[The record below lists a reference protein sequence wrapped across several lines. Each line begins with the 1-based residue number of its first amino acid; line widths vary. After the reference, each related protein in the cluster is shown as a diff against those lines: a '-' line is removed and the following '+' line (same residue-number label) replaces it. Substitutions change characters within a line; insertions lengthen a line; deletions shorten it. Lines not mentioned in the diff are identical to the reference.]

1 MRRRILALLLTLTL
15 VLNYSV
21 GALAN
26 GTTQQ
31 ETQNTV
37 ETETVDGTPIDTV
50 DEAFDEVTDETIGAV
65 VEETATGE
73 TGYKPPNSYHTIE
86 GHQVDVLEDGLPRT
100 FSTGEEEIPGSY
112 VSPYVTSVK
121 NQNPYGTCWAFATAA
136 TAEASIYKEGL
147 AGADVDLSEFQLA
160 YYNFHQVEDP
170 LGLTAEDGF
179 SVIEL
184 SGKNYLNMGGNQQV
198 AIANLANWVG
208 LVDETEAPYDAVLA
222 DSTASLDD
230 SYAYSKD
237 SYHLENAYIFSM
249 QDIDNVKRM
258 IMEYG
263 AGGTSYCDDDLYYS
277 TTACWNTE
285 EPVALYCPYG
295 YADGVYS
302 NHAITIVG
310 WDDTYSKDNFGT
322 YKPSSDGAWYVKNS
336 WSSDYSKDGYFWMSY
351 EDVPLNEENIYFA
364 DYAKADNY
372 DYNYH
377 YDGGAGLFSY
387 YISKYSANIYTAQH
401 YEVLEAVGF
410 YTDNVNYQCSVSVY
424 KNGTTD
430 NPVSGELVID
440 NQVANQL
447 YAGFHTV
454 VLDEAIE
461 LDKGDVFSVVIKQ
474 TDASGNSVPIY
485 VDDAC
490 NGSWFVN
497 YASSEAGQSFI
508 GYDSG
513 IWDDISMDN
522 TNCKIKAYT
531 SLKDYTQVSSIS
543 LDLPET
549 EIYVG
554 DKATLNATVL
564 PADAAYPKVEWSSS
578 DSKVVTVSDTGV
590 ITAVAPGRATITC
603 KATDDSGKYATCT
616 VTVKQYVTGLAL
628 NSASICMEIGDV
640 TEIAVAVSPSNAT
653 NPTVEWESSNEQVAS
668 VNECGVVTGISSGTT
683 TITCKATDGSG
694 VKASCEVTVL
704 NMVKSIVLNKTSGT
718 LYTKKTMQ
726 LSPTVSPSDADCK
739 TVEWSSNKT
748 SVAKVNANG
757 LVTAIAPGTATI
769 TCKATDGSGVI
780 ATCKVTVKQLVT
792 GVALN
797 KTSATV
803 YTAKTL
809 QLKATISPSNASNK
823 AVTWSSSNSAIAK
836 VSSSGLVT
844 AVAPGTATITCKAK
858 DGSGK
863 YKTCKITVKQLA
875 TSVAISRTSAV
886 VYNGRTTLQ
895 LSAKV
900 YPNNASNKN
909 ITWLSG
915 NNKIAKVSSTG
926 LVTPVAPGTVN
937 IYCKAADGSGKY
949 NRCTVVVKQLITS
962 ITLNA
967 SNHTMRQGTYGQLRA
982 IILPTNATYKTVL
995 WKSSNT
1001 NVIAVDSTG
1010 KVYARGK
1017 GYATVACYA
1026 RDGSGKV
1033 AYCRFTVK

>member
-1 MRRRILALLLTLTL
+1 MRRRILALLLTLAM

-21 GALAN
+21 GTLASEVIP
-26 GTTQQ
+26 QE
-31 ETQNTV
+31 ETQNTI
-37 ETETVDGTPIDTV
+37 ETETVDEMS
-50 DEAFDEVTDETIGAV
+50 DE
-65 VEETATGE
+65 
-73 TGYKPPNSYHTIE
+73 YKPPNSYHTIE
-86 GHQVDVLEDGLPRT
+86 GRQVDVIEDGLPRT
-100 FSTGEEEIPGSY
+100 FSTGEEEIPESY
-112 VSPYVTSVK
+112 VSPYVTSIK
-121 NQNPYGTCWAFATAA
+121 NQNPYGTCWAFATIA
-136 TAEASIYKEGL
+136 TAESSIYKEGL
-147 AGADVDLSEFQLA
+147 ADSTIDLSEFQLA
-160 YYNFHQVEDP
+160 YYNFHRVTDP
-170 LGLTAEDGF
+170 LGLTEGDGF
-179 SVIEL
+179 SVKEL
-184 SGKNYLNMGGNQQV
+184 DGYNYLNIGGNQE
-198 AIANLANWVG
+198 ITISSLANWVG
-208 LVDETEAPYDAVLA
+208 VVDESTAPYETIKNDN
-222 DSTASLDD
+222 TATLDD
-230 SYAYSKD
+230 TYAYSRD
-237 SYHLENAYIFSM
+237 AYHLENAYIVSM
-249 QDIDNVKRM
+249 QNREVVKKM

-263 AGGTSYCDDDLYYS
+263 AGGSNYCDEDPYYS

-285 EPVALYCPYG
+285 KPVAIYCPYG
-295 YADGVYS
+295 YEEEVYS

-310 WDDTYSKDNFGT
+310 WDDTYSKENFGT

-336 WSSDYSKDGYFWMSY
+336 WGSSYSKDGYFWLSY
-351 EDVPLNEENIYFA
+351 EDVPLNEGNVYFT
-364 DYAKADNY
+364 DYATADNY

-377 YDGGAGLFSY
+377 YDGGAGLFS
-387 YISKYSANIYTAQH
+387 SWNAKYEANIYTAQH

-410 YTDNVNYQCSVSVY
+410 YTDNINYQCSVSVY
-424 KNGTTD
+424 VNGTAD
-430 NPVSGELVID
+430 NPASGELVVESQTAD
-440 NQVANQL
+440 QL
-447 YAGFHTV
+447 HAGFHTV
-454 VLDEAIE
+454 KLDEPVE
-461 LDKGDVFSVVIKQ
+461 LKKGETFSVVIKQ
-474 TDASGNSVPIY
+474 TNASGNSVPIT
-485 VDDAC
+485 VDEAYS
-490 NGSWFVN
+490 GSWYTN
-497 YASSEAGQSFI
+497 SSSSEAGQSFV
-508 GYDSG
+508 GNSLSS
-513 IWDDISMDN
+513 WTDISVGN
-522 TNCKIKAYT
+522 SNCRIKAYT
-531 SLKDYTQVSSIS
+531 TMQGITQVNSITLNES
-543 LDLPET
+543 AIALYAGEKEQLTAKVLPEDAD
-549 EIYVG
+549 Y
-554 DKATLNATVL
+554 
-564 PADAAYPKVEWSSS
+564 PAVEWITSNSSVA
-578 DSKVVTVSDTGV
+578 KVDENGLVTGV
-590 ITAVAPGRATITC
+590 SAGTA
-603 KATDDSGKYATCT
+603 
-616 VTVKQYVTGLAL
+616 
-628 NSASICMEIGDV
+628 
-640 TEIAVAVSPSNAT
+640 
-653 NPTVEWESSNEQVAS
+653 
-668 VNECGVVTGISSGTT
+668 

-694 VKASCEVTVL
+694 VSASCEITVKQYVTSITLPFKSSIVRIGYTNKLNPTILPENASNKKVTWSSSDDAIATVNSSGLVTGVSAGTATITCKATDGSGVEASCEATVL

-748 SVAKVNANG
+748 SVATVNASG

-769 TCKATDGSGVI
+769 TCKATDGSSVT

-836 VSSSGLVT
+836 VSSTGLVT

-915 NNKIAKVSSTG
+915 NSKVATVSSTG

-962 ITLNA
+962 ITLNT
-967 SNHTMRQGTYGQLRA
+967 SNHTMKQGTYGQLRA
-982 IILPTNATYKTVL
+982 IILPTTATYKTVL

-1010 KVYARGK
+1010 KVYAKGK

-1033 AYCRFTVK
+1033 AYCKFTVK